1 MIEGLQL
8 GVLDKPSKVDIN
20 IGDTELYV
28 CDLLV
33 TKVIT
38 FHLVCN
44 HLDLQTF
51 LPLFIVLI
59 NKGIPLLLVSGSDV
73 YRSIKITRTFGLL
86 ISEFI

>member
-44 HLDLQTF
+44 HLDLHTF
-51 LPLFIVLI
+51 LPLLF
-59 NKGIPLLLVSGSDV
+59 
-73 YRSIKITRTFGLL
+73 
-86 ISEFI
+86 